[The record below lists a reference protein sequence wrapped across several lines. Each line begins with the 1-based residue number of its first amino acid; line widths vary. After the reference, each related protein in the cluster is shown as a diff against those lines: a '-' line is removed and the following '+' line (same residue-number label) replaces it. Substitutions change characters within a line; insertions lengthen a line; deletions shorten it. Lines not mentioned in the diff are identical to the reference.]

1 MNFFTPKV
9 HIALLYLG
17 ILGLMYFALTVNVI
31 VHRWKFRVPIGGG
44 QHQKMTQIIRMHGHF
59 AEYVPL
65 LSLMLVILEI
75 NRSPSELLHF
85 FWISLIFSRI
95 FHAWGLF
102 SSHLPHIGRTLGM
115 IFNAIV
121 LMGSSVS
128 LLISFTR
135 N

>member
-9 HIALLYLG
+9 HIGLLYLG
-17 ILGLMYFALTVNVI
+17 ILGLMFFALTVNVI

-44 QHQKMTQIIRMHGHF
+44 QNQKMTQIIRMHGHF

-75 NRSPSELLHF
+75 NRTPSEFLHF
-85 FWISLIFSRI
+85 LWISLVLSRV
-95 FHAWGLF
+95 FHAWGLY
-102 SSHLPHIGRTLGM
+102 SSHLPHLGRFLGM
-115 IFNAIV
+115 TLTAIV
-121 LMGSSVS
+121 LLGSSTG
-128 LLISFTR
+128 LLISYTG